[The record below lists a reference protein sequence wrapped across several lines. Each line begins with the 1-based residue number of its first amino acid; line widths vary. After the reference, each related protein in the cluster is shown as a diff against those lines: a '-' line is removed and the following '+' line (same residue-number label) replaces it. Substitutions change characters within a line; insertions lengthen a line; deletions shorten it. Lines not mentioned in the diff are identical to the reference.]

1 MSVKM
6 IKYKIESQV
15 TSPKLTIAMAAQLLY
30 CCRRSGEK
38 FVSETPVNN
47 HVSGLVSNGVLF

>member
-1 MSVKM
+1 M
-6 IKYKIESQV
+6 ESQV

-38 FVSETPVNN
+38 FVSETPVTNTN
-47 HVSGLVSNGVLF
+47 SKLLNSDISKGMCEN